1 MSSPEP
7 SKEERP
13 YKCTMCDKAFHRLE
27 HQTRHIRTH
36 TGEKPH
42 PCTFPGCTK
51 KFSRSDELTRHLRI
65 HNNPSSRKRKNKLL
79 QQTVPQLEEYVR
91 QVSFEHL
98 QQMQAQAGYG
108 NQPVFQQMPATAA
121 IPITIDKN
129 GNQVYAPY
137 PVYFIQQPGVP
148 MQLQQQPFAPVLV
161 PQDQKPVVFS
171 LPSSPTNYQ
180 THQSPNGSGSSPPG
194 SDTLKLPAANGD
206 SPPSLHHRFPMMQK
220 SESNTLIGLNH
231 VFSQSGTVSTANSA
245 IHLLSTLPD
254 QVHASHKG
262 PSLSN
267 LNEYFQQPKVPRTF
281 KGSTTLLLSLPKM
294 TSSSATN
301 LSSMNSFSSLQRM
314 APLKPLSTR
323 NTPHN
328 QHSTSNGYF
337 SIPKQSSSTSLNL
350 EFYQPSKK
358 SRPNSPNHSLVNL
371 YNVAGFTPI
380 HAPDSP
386 NNSTGSVHTISNDE
400 RKNPGFVISPNETPL
415 QTPSQSPHLQPA
427 SSDKNI
433 NSLNL
438 LAAAS
443 KNLQQHEAQQE
454 ASNIAFRGTQLPP
467 IRSILGFTKN
477 FPADAQDDKTMKVA
491 NIIS

>member
-1 MSSPEP
+1 MSVQEP
-7 SKEERP
+7 PKEERP

-42 PCTFPGCTK
+42 PCTFPGCSK

-65 HNNPSSRKRKNKLL
+65 HNNPSSRKRKNKQP
-79 QQTVPQLEEYVR
+79 QQTAPQLEEYAR

-98 QQMQAQAGYG
+98 QQMQAQVGYS
-108 NQPVFQQMPATAA
+108 QPVFQQMPAATAA
-121 IPITIDKN
+121 IPISIDKN

-137 PVYFIQQPGVP
+137 PVYFIPQPGVP
-148 MQLQQQPFAPVLV
+148 VQV
-161 PQDQKPVVFS
+161 PQQFDQKPVVFS

-180 THQSPNGSGSSPPG
+180 MQQSPSGARNSPP
-194 SDTLKLPAANGD
+194 DTKMAANGD
-206 SPPSLHHRFPMMQK
+206 SPPHHRLPIIRK
-220 SESNTLIGLNH
+220 SASNTLLGLGH

-245 IHLLSTLPD
+245 VHLLSTLPD
-254 QVHASHKG
+254 QTLHTHKG
-262 PSLSN
+262 PSFSN
-267 LNEYFQQPKVPRTF
+267 LNEYFQHPKAPRTL
-281 KGSTTLLLSLPKM
+281 KGSTTLLLSLPKV

-314 APLKPLSTR
+314 APLKPLSSR
-323 NTPHN
+323 NTPHA
-328 QHSTSNGYF
+328 QHSTSNSYF
-337 SIPKQSSSTSLNL
+337 NIPKQTSSTLLNL

-371 YNVAGFTPI
+371 YNVAGFTPL
-380 HAPDSP
+380 HAPDLP
-386 NNSTGSVHTISNDE
+386 NNSSASVHTVSNEE

-415 QTPSQSPHLQPA
+415 QTPSQSPHMQPA
-427 SSDKNI
+427 QADKSI

-454 ASNIAFRGTQLPP
+454 TSNIAFSGTQLPP
-467 IRSILGFTKN
+467 IRSILGFTKT
-477 FPADAQDDKTMKVA
+477 FPADSAEDDKTMKVS
-491 NIIS
+491 NLLG